1 MIYFLSETSHGG
13 SMGKGELGG
22 VFPFNYEEVTGGGV
36 LDLSRYI

>member
-22 VFPFNYEEVTGGGV
+22 GVFPLNYEEVTGGGV
-36 LDLSRYI
+36 LDLSR

>member
-1 MIYFLSETSHGG
+1 MVAPWERG
-13 SMGKGELGG
+13 SWGG